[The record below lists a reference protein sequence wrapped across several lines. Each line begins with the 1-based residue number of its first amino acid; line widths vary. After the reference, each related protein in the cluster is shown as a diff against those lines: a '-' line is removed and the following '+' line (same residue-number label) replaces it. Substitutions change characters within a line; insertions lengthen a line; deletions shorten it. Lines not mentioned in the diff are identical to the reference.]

1 MSPSGN
7 LQESSTRTYSNAIS
21 FLEDARTRMTTI
33 QGQVSDAAAT
43 LHTNYQGADGQAY
56 AQVMATWS
64 SEVDRIKNTCM
75 AMENQL
81 RNSMTSSN
89 KTQSHNNDMVN
100 SQLNLS
106 VTGSPGDN
114 VYSTLTT

>member
-1 MSPSGN
+1 MSTSGN
-7 LQESSTRTYSNAIS
+7 LQESSTKTYSNAIS
-21 FLEDARTRMTTI
+21 LLEDARTQMTTI
-33 QGQVSDAAAT
+33 QGQVADAAAT

-64 SEVDRIKNTCM
+64 AEVDRIKNTCM

-81 RNSMTSSN
+81 RTSMTSSN
-89 KTQSHNNDMVN
+89 NTQNNNENLVRL
-100 SQLNLS
+100 QQNLS
-106 VTGSPGDN
+106 AIGSPSDS